1 MHKKDSTFKMNLKFQ
16 YYFHFFEIQFKIQ
29 DLRLYYS
36 TTHLKYTYIFLV
48 TRVSFFPEQTT
59 YIISIT
65 VLYKNNMV
73 IPMLAFYLHANIH
86 CCWRVSK
93 RKLMSYVMFFFKA
106 YQPHQDEDELLTNVD
121 HLQNVIHQMFVNFM
135 EILMVGLVKPEVD
148 RHISNFFSK
157 TEKSIGA
164 MKLGHLAN
172 ILIL

>member
-1 MHKKDSTFKMNLKFQ
+1 MHEKDSTFKMNLKFQ

-106 YQPHQDEDELLTNVD
+106 YQHVCMQFRVK
-121 HLQNVIHQMFVNFM
+121 
-135 EILMVGLVKPEVD
+135 LVCIEKNIYIQVLYY
-148 RHISNFFSK
+148 ISNKYTAYRQSPKPFKLKCIHSIKTISWVQRMYWSSK
-157 TEKSIGA
+157 NSYIRT
-164 MKLGHLAN
+164 
-172 ILIL
+172 